1 MTHFLRDLRIS
12 TRSLA
17 KQPAMALLAIL
28 AFSLG
33 IGLVT
38 TMFSI
43 VDGALSDLPFERA
56 DRLLH
61 LERNNLAQDIESMEL
76 TYHDLLDWR
85 EAQESFEGI
94 GAFYQGT
101 INLSG
106 DGEEPTRYNGAFM
119 TDNAFALLRAKP
131 ALGRTFAPGDDG
143 PGHDGVVVL
152 GWNLWQARFGGRPD
166 IVGRTIRV
174 NGTPREVIGVMP

>member
-1 MTHFLRDLRIS
+1 MSHLLRDLRIS

-17 KQPAMALLAIL
+17 RQPAMALLAVL

-43 VDGALSDLPFERA
+43 VDGGLRDLPFERA
-56 DRLLH
+56 DRLMH
-61 LERNNLAQDIESMEL
+61 LERNNLARDIESMEL

-85 EAQESFEGI
+85 EAQSSFEGI
-94 GAFYQGT
+94 AAYYQGT

-106 DGEEPTRYNGAFM
+106 DGEAPIRSPAGRDPTS
-119 TDNAFALLRAKP
+119 
-131 ALGRTFAPGDDG
+131 GR
-143 PGHDGVVVL
+143 
-152 GWNLWQARFGGRPD
+152 RR
-166 IVGRTIRV
+166 
-174 NGTPREVIGVMP
+174 